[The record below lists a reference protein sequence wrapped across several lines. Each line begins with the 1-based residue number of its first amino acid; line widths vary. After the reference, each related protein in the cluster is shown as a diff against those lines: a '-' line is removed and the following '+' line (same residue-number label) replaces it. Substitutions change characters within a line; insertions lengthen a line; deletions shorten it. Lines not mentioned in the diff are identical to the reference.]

1 MDYVLKYNNPEQRR
15 GGERS
20 PPLFAND
27 PGNILATKNRI
38 AHIRWRIQINRIIC
52 AKSPIQN
59 CLSRVL
65 KERVGIITL
74 SQIAGSASAA
84 CYSLCIAGMGAAG
97 REDFL
102 PGGSHCFF
110 KSAASPSILVREK
123 NGGFDSPGMICCC
136 QQGKRKGSPAA
147 GKHKTGRRGA
157 SRRSAPVPLRQWRPV
172 TSRRVL

>member
-1 MDYVLKYNNPEQRR
+1 MITREDIGRRIWIYQIIKRTTDSTDNNTYTK
-15 GGERS
+15 
-20 PPLFAND
+20 LF
-27 PGNILATKNRI
+27 K
-38 AHIRWRIQINRIIC
+38 C
-52 AKSPIQN
+52 Y
-59 CLSRVL
+59 
-65 KERVGIITL
+65 RVGIRTL